1 MEHFTTR
8 LVPAERRS
16 GYWRDLVAETFPG
29 MTVKAE
35 EGIRADLS
43 RWALGRVGMAVARS
57 ERARVERVPGAS
69 TERHIVL
76 HLPRRGRLALSQSGR
91 TMVAPAGSV
100 VIADDAEPYA
110 IDISDRNECFVLHI
124 PIGALGAAD
133 QDRDWRGAMLNGE
146 DANVALFRRM
156 IEGLWAEADR
166 HDTIDAGFDSVLVS
180 MVRVACGGS
189 SVARPE
195 PKADRTPVGFALKCM
210 CDPTLN
216 TAAIADGTGMSER
229 GVQKAFLREVGKTPM
244 AFVVDHR
251 LARAAEMLARDDGRS
266 VTEIAFDVGF
276 NDSASFSRSF
286 RRRYDVVPSRWAA
299 RARNIAPR

>member
-1 MEHFTTR
+1 MEHFSTR
-8 LVPAERRS
+8 LVPAERRH

-69 TERHIVL
+69 AQRHIVL
-76 HLPRRGRLALSQSGR
+76 HIQRRGRLALSQCGR
-91 TMVAPAGSV
+91 TVVAPAGSIA
-100 VIADDAEPYA
+100 IADDAEPYA

-124 PIGALGAAD
+124 PLNALGAAD
-133 QDRDWRGAMLNGE
+133 QDRDWRAAMLNGG

-166 HDTIDAGFDSVLVS
+166 HDTIDAGFDSVLLS
-180 MVRVACGGS
+180 MVRVACGRS
-189 SVARPE
+189 PRSPDEAKPNCPPVA
-195 PKADRTPVGFALKCM
+195 FALRRM

-244 AFVVDHR
+244 AFVVDQR
-251 LARAAEMLARDDGRS
+251 LARAAELLARDDGRS
-266 VTEIAFDVGF
+266 VTEIAYDVGF

-286 RRRYDVVPSRWAA
+286 RRRYQVVPSRWA
-299 RARNIAPR
+299 RAG

>member
-1 MEHFTTR
+1 MGMEHFSTR
-8 LVPAERRS
+8 LVPAERRR

-57 ERARVERVPGAS
+57 ERARVERVPGGS

-76 HLPRRGRLALSQSGR
+76 HLQRRGRLALSQCGR
-91 TMVAPAGSV
+91 TVVAPAGNIA
-100 VIADDAEPYA
+100 IADDAEPYA

-124 PIGALGAAD
+124 PMSALDAAD
-133 QDRDWRGAMLNGE
+133 QDRDWRAAVLNGE

-166 HDTIDAGFDSVLVS
+166 HDMIDAGFDSVLLS
-180 MVRVACGGS
+180 MVRVACGRSAVSGEEAKPDCPP
-189 SVARPE
+189 VA
-195 PKADRTPVGFALKCM
+195 FALRRM

-229 GVQKAFLREVGKTPM
+229 GVQKAFLREVGQTPM
-244 AFVVDHR
+244 AFVIDHR
-251 LARAAEMLARDDGRS
+251 LARAAELLARNDGRS

-286 RRRYDVVPSRWAA
+286 RRRYDVVPSRWAL
-299 RARNIAPR
+299 PR

>member
-1 MEHFTTR
+1 MGMEHFSTR
-8 LVPAERRS
+8 LVPAERRC

-35 EGIRADLS
+35 EGIRAELS
-43 RWALGRVGMAVARS
+43 RWPLGRVGMAVARS

-69 TERHIVL
+69 GERNIVL
-76 HLPRRGRLALSQSGR
+76 HLQRRGRVALTQRGR
-91 TMVAPAGSV
+91 TVVAPAGSV
-100 VIADDAEPYA
+100 AIADDSEPYA

-124 PIGALGAAD
+124 PVTTLGEAD
-133 QDRDWRGAMLNGE
+133 QERDWRAVMLNGE

-166 HDTIDAGFDSVLVS
+166 HDMIDAGFDSVLLS

-189 SVARPE
+189 STSDCGT
-195 PKADRTPVGFALKCM
+195 KADCRPVAFALQRM
-210 CDPTLN
+210 CDPMLN

-229 GVQKAFLREVGKTPM
+229 GVQKAFLREVGQTPM
-244 AFVVDHR
+244 AFVVDRR
-251 LARAAEMLARDDGRS
+251 LARAAELLARADGRS
-266 VTEIAFDVGF
+266 VTEIAFGVGF

-286 RRRYDVVPSRWAA
+286 RRRYQVVPSQWA
-299 RARNIAPR
+299 RAR

>member
-1 MEHFTTR
+1 MEHFSTR
-8 LVPAERRS
+8 LVPAERRR

-57 ERARVERVPGAS
+57 ERARVERVPGGS

-76 HLPRRGRLALSQSGR
+76 HLQRRGRLALSQCGR
-91 TMVAPAGSV
+91 TVVAPAGNIA
-100 VIADDAEPYA
+100 IADDGEPYA

-124 PIGALGAAD
+124 PVSALDAAD
-133 QDRDWRGAMLNGE
+133 QDRDWRAAVLNGE

-166 HDTIDAGFDSVLVS
+166 HDMIDAGFDSVLLS
-180 MVRVACGGS
+180 MVRVACGRS
-189 SVARPE
+189 AVSAEEAKPDCPPVA
-195 PKADRTPVGFALKCM
+195 FALRRM

-229 GVQKAFLREVGKTPM
+229 GVQKAFLREVGQTPM

-251 LARAAEMLARDDGRS
+251 LARAAELLARNDGRS

-286 RRRYDVVPSRWAA
+286 RRRYQVVPSRWACA
-299 RARNIAPR
+299 R

>member
-1 MEHFTTR
+1 MGMEHFSTR
-8 LVPAERRS
+8 LVPAERRR

-57 ERARVERVPGAS
+57 ERARVERVPGGS

-76 HLPRRGRLALSQSGR
+76 HLQRRGRLALSQCGR
-91 TMVAPAGSV
+91 TVVAPAGNIA
-100 VIADDAEPYA
+100 IADDAEPYA

-124 PIGALGAAD
+124 PMSALDAAD
-133 QDRDWRGAMLNGE
+133 QDRDWRAAVLNGE

-166 HDTIDAGFDSVLVS
+166 HDMIDAGFDSVLLS
-180 MVRVACGGS
+180 MVRVACGRAAVSGEEAKPDCPP
-189 SVARPE
+189 VA
-195 PKADRTPVGFALKCM
+195 FALRRM

-229 GVQKAFLREVGKTPM
+229 GVQKAFLREVGQTPM
-244 AFVVDHR
+244 AFVIDHR
-251 LARAAEMLARDDGRS
+251 LARAAELLARNDGRS

-286 RRRYDVVPSRWAA
+286 RRRYDVVPSRWAL
-299 RARNIAPR
+299 PR

>member
-1 MEHFTTR
+1 MGMEHFSTR
-8 LVPAERRS
+8 LVPAERRR

-69 TERHIVL
+69 AERNIVL
-76 HLPRRGRLALSQSGR
+76 HIQRRGRLALSQRGR
-91 TMVAPAGSV
+91 TVVATAGSIA
-100 VIADDAEPYA
+100 IADDAEPYA

-124 PIGALGAAD
+124 PLNALGAAD
-133 QDRDWRGAMLNGE
+133 QDRDWRAAMLNGE

-156 IEGLWAEADR
+156 IEGMWAEADR
-166 HDTIDAGFDSVLVS
+166 HDTIDAGFDSVLLS
-180 MVRVACGGS
+180 MVRVACGRPTMSIEEGKPDCPP
-189 SVARPE
+189 VA
-195 PKADRTPVGFALKCM
+195 FALRRM

-229 GVQKAFLREVGKTPM
+229 GVQKAFLREVGQTPM

-251 LARAAEMLARDDGRS
+251 LARAAELLARDDGRS

-276 NDSASFSRSF
+276 NDSASFSRNF
-286 RRRYDVVPSRWAA
+286 RRRYHVVPSRWA
-299 RARNIAPR
+299 RAG